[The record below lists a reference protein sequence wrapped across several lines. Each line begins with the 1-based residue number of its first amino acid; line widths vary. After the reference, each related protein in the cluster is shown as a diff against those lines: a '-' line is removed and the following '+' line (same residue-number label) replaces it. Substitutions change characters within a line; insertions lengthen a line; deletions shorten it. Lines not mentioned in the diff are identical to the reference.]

1 MLTSQFK
8 VTISL
13 LSDHVG
19 KATLTHSSTI
29 LSSLSSS
36 SFEDL
41 SLLSYVV
48 VVDVFNQ
55 RGRTIPSIICNQA
68 S

>member
-1 MLTSQFK
+1 MFTSQFK
-8 VTISL
+8 VNTTL
-13 LSDHVG
+13 LSDHVL

-29 LSSLSSS
+29 LSSLSSF

-41 SLLSYVV
+41 FLLSYVV
-48 VVDVFNQ
+48 IVYDFNQ
-55 RGRTIPSIICNQA
+55 RRWIIPSIICNQA